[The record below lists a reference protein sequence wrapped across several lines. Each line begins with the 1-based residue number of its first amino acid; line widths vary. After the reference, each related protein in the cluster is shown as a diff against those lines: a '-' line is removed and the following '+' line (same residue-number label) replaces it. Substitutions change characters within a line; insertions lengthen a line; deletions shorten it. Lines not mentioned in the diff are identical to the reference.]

1 MGKSTRAI
9 SIGDSMKDIE
19 AKISILEDQG
29 LPIEAAMEAYEQGV
43 TLIRAAQE
51 QLLELEQKVTV
62 LAAKDAEK
70 E

>member
-1 MGKSTRAI
+1 MVKTDKAL

-62 LAAKDAEK
+62 LAAKDAET

>member
-1 MGKSTRAI
+1 
-9 SIGDSMKDIE
+9 MKDIE

>member
-1 MGKSTRAI
+1 MGKSTKAI